1 MRYRKFGCFDLE
13 VSEIGFGAWAIG
25 GPASLGDH
33 VTGWGEVDD
42 DVSRRTLEACLDL
55 GINFIDTADAYGN
68 GHSEELI
75 GEVFGK
81 RRDQVI
87 ICSKGGNRVTQEG
100 RWTKDFSA
108 EWIRQACEAS
118 LRRLR
123 TDYIDIYLFH
133 SPRGEM
139 RFAPEE
145 FEVLER
151 LKAEGKIRYYGI
163 SVATVEDG
171 LKTLACGCAEAIQV
185 VYNVL
190 EPEAEDGFLPAA
202 EEQGV
207 GIIARVPLASGFL
220 AGKYGLDVVFGAD
233 DHRSQFS
240 REKIQGYVRQVEKLR
255 ELVADGSRTLAQLAL
270 QFCLTNPAVS
280 VVIPGAKTPEQ
291 LRQNTMASEL
301 GLLSEA
307 ELTRIEQI
315 VSSGGA

>member
-1 MRYRKFGCFDLE
+1 MHYRKFGRFDLE
-13 VSEIGFGAWAIG
+13 VSEIGFGAWAVG
-25 GPASLGDH
+25 GPASLGQH

-87 ICSKGGNRVTQEG
+87 ICSKGGNRVTPEG
-100 RWTKDFSA
+100 QWMKDFSA
-108 EWIRQACEAS
+108 EWIRGACEAS

-139 RFAPEE
+139 RFTPEE

-163 SVATVEDG
+163 SVSTVEDG
-171 LKTLACGCAEAIQV
+171 LKTLACGCTEAIQV

-190 EPEAEDGFLPAA
+190 EPEAEDEFLPAA
-202 EEQGV
+202 AEQGV

-240 REKIQGYVRQVEKLR
+240 RETIERYARQAKSLKA
-255 ELVADGSRTLAQLAL
+255 LVADGSRTLAQLAL

-280 VVIPGAKTPEQ
+280 VVIPGAKTPKQ
-291 LRQNTMASEL
+291 LRQNARASEL
-301 GLLSEA
+301 GPLSQA
-307 ELTRIEQI
+307 ELGQI
-315 VSSGGA
+315 DHILSAG